1 MTDGPISFG
10 DLDEQFAEQAARTV
24 KGSTSHEDGPRSP
37 ETAPDVTSLD
47 CWACEAHEPV
57 TDEQAEKLFQDYL
70 GAELDGARNVIEGN
84 WRIQTLSPEEL
95 ISMYPQ
101 ATTKRYLKATA
112 NGADWDSARRAV
124 AKIDDYLAECDTVD
138 FDNRLFNETQT
149 EHMVR
154 IVVRVIARARTR
166 GRKETLEAMDL
177 DTDDCF
183 DEVEE

>member
-1 MTDGPISFG
+1 VTDGPISFG

-124 AKIDDYLAECDTVD
+124 AKIESYLDNEDMLDKTSPLVD
-138 FDNRLFNETQT
+138 AQT

-154 IVVRVIARARTR
+154 IVARVIARARTR

>member
-70 GAELDGARNVIEGN
+70 GAEIDGTRNAVEGG
-84 WRIQTLSPEEL
+84 WRIQTMSREEL
-95 ISMYPQ
+95 VAMYPQ

-112 NGADWDSARRAV
+112 NGTDWDSARRAV
-124 AKIDDYLAECDTVD
+124 AKIDDYLDAHSTMDGPLSEA
-138 FDNRLFNETQT
+138 QT

-154 IVVRVIARARTR
+154 IVARVIARARTR
-166 GRKETLEAMDL
+166 GRKETLESMDQ

>member
-1 MTDGPISFG
+1 MTRTYFDPGQEAWVSEPNDGPISFG
-10 DLDEQFAEQAARTV
+10 DLDEQFAEQAAATV
-24 KGSTSHEDGPRSP
+24 AGSGRAED
-37 ETAPDVTSLD
+37 
-47 CWACEAHEPV
+47 
-57 TDEQAEKLFQDYL
+57 
-70 GAELDGARNVIEGN
+70 DG
-84 WRIQTLSPEEL
+84 
-95 ISMYPQ
+95 Q
-101 ATTKRYLKATA
+101 ATSEPPKAVRRYLRATA
-112 NGADWDSARRAV
+112 NGADWDSARRAI

>member
-1 MTDGPISFG
+1 MNSQYEDGQLSFG
-10 DLDEQFAEQAARTV
+10 ALDEAFAEQAAATV
-24 KGSTSHEDGPRSP
+24 TGCAS
-37 ETAPDVTSLD
+37 
-47 CWACEAHEPV
+47 EPPKAV
-57 TDEQAEKLFQDYL
+57 RRF
-70 GAELDGARNVIEGN
+70 
-84 WRIQTLSPEEL
+84 
-95 ISMYPQ
+95 
-101 ATTKRYLKATA
+101 LKATA

-154 IVVRVIARARTR
+154 IVARVIARARTR

-177 DTDDCF
+177 DTADCF